1 MNIFITTKLEKQL
14 KKYQDIDRYETLIQK
29 LQQVSV
35 NELYELNSFG
45 FKKFKGT
52 NKVGA
57 IDLGSDRII
66 CMCLADYPLQNDYCF
81 NQYYSNQDLY
91 NTLLLFF
98 IAKHDQ
104 QQDKAFF
111 VDKNSYIQQN
121 FIDTNDKQVDA
132 IVEETQTTFKDLNKQ
147 EVLTIKQ
154 NFSLHG
160 NDMQLKLPSIL
171 SGIAGS
177 GKTVISIQAIKELQK
192 KYKNTKKIL
201 YVTYSEGLR
210 SFVEEKINDVSV
222 DIKTFRDLCIELKT
236 KYENKK
242 IELKNI
248 MLNSKQFE
256 KDFLDTRNTKYQKFT
271 RENKSLIYSEICG
284 ILKGSMYVDWNRKL
298 KKTPDGT
305 INNIIDKNSYINKD
319 EKIPDDYKA
328 FDKVNREILYELTLE
343 YNKWLQNRNMFDMN
357 DIAFDLYNTIEIK
370 KIKYDYVIVD
380 EIQDLTEV
388 QIYMLFLLSDRKG
401 LIFTGDPNQVINP
414 TFFKIGRLEKLF
426 NDNGIKTF
434 KTRLNENFRNSTNIT
449 KLINLV
455 NEIRD
460 EKLPARHHE
469 DKVPE
474 ITRNNNAGKFGLI
487 KYSDDN
493 KKILFTGLE
502 NKDLDVAII
511 VSDLQKKERLKKEF
525 PRLANIFTVSEIKG
539 REYPNIITYNILSDY
554 FDIFQNFYDVNW
566 KKDKNYDFYFNQF
579 YVAITR
585 GEHNIYLLEEK
596 DNIELINNILS
607 KMNKYEIKYSL
618 VNKINNINEIHLALE
633 EATDE
638 RYYLK
643 ALNFF
648 NNEEFEKA
656 KDHFEKVVKY
666 NIDDTKKMIEICDK
680 FILEPNMNYNEKAD
694 LLFSYNQF
702 GLAKKYYEKDYNF
715 ELYCIMSLYQ
725 NNFEDFEKVLSSK
738 SLDIEQLYNKYDFSK
753 QEIEKYFYY
762 KEKELNDIYTTIQNS
777 TTKIV
782 KELTNE

>member
-29 LQQVSV
+29 LQQASV

-66 CMCLADYPLQNDYCF
+66 CMCLADYPLQHDYCF
-81 NQYYSNQDLY
+81 NQYYSEQDIY

-111 VDKNSYIQQN
+111 LDKNNYIQQD
-121 FIDTNDKQVDA
+121 FIDTNDKQVDT
-132 IVEETQTTFKDLNKQ
+132 IVEDTQTTFKDLNKQ

-154 NFSLHG
+154 NFSLHSS
-160 NDMQLKLPSIL
+160 DMQLKLPSIL

-192 KYKNTKKIL
+192 KYNNEKNIL

-210 SFVEEKINDVSV
+210 SFVEEKVNDSFI

-248 MLNSKQFE
+248 ILNSKQFE
-256 KDFLDTRNTKYQKFT
+256 KEFLDTRSTKYQRFI

-284 ILKGSMYVDWNRKL
+284 ILKGSMYVNWDRKL
-298 KKTPDGT
+298 KKQNGL
-305 INNIIDKNSYINKD
+305 INNIIDRNSYINSD

-328 FDKVNREILYELTLE
+328 FNKEDRETLYNLTLE
-343 YNKWLQNRNMFDMN
+343 YNKCLQNRNMFDMN
-357 DIAFDLYNTIEIK
+357 DIAFALCTTIETK
-370 KIKYDYVIVD
+370 NIKYDYIIVD

-388 QIYMLFLLSDRKG
+388 QIYMLFLLSDKKG

-426 NDNGIKTF
+426 NDNAVKAF
-434 KTRLNENFRNSTNIT
+434 KTRLNENFRNSTDIT

-474 ITRNNNAGKFGLI
+474 ITRNNNAGKFGII
-487 KYSDDN
+487 KYSDSN
-493 KKILFTGLE
+493 KNILFNGLE

-511 VSDLQKKERLKKEF
+511 VSDLQKKEILEKEF
-525 PRLANIFTVSEIKG
+525 PNLANIFTVSEIKG

-554 FDIFQNFYDVNW
+554 FDIFQNFYNVNW

-596 DNIELINNILS
+596 NDIELINDIVS
-607 KMNKYEIKYSL
+607 KMNKYEIKYTFIDT
-618 VNKINNINEIHLALE
+618 INNINEISLSLD

-666 NIDDTKKMIEICDK
+666 NTYDTKKMIEVCDK

-694 LLFSYNQF
+694 LLFSYKQY

-715 ELYCIMSLYQ
+715 ELYSIMSLYQ
-725 NNFEDFEKVLSSK
+725 NNFEDFEKVLFAK
-738 SLDIEQLYNKYDFSK
+738 NLNIEQLYDKYDFAK
-753 QEIEKYFYY
+753 QEIDKYFDHKIY
-762 KEKELNDIYTTIQNS
+762 ELKNIYTKIENS

-782 KELTNE
+782 KELTDE

>member
-14 KKYQDIDRYETLIQK
+14 KKYQDIDRYNSLIQK

-35 NELYELNSFG
+35 NELYGLNGFG

-66 CMCLADYPLQNDYCF
+66 CMSLYDYPLRNDYCF
-81 NQYYSNQDLY
+81 NQYYSNQDIY

-111 VDKNSYIQQN
+111 VDKNSYIQRD

-132 IVEETQTTFKDLNKQ
+132 IVEDTQTTFKDLNKQ

-154 NFSLHG
+154 NSSLHG

-192 KYKNTKKIL
+192 KYNNTKKIL
-201 YVTYSEGLR
+201 YVTYSEGLK
-210 SFVEEKINDVSV
+210 SFVEEKVNDGSV
-222 DIKTFRDLCIELKT
+222 EIKTFRDLCIELKT

-256 KDFLDTRNTKYQKFT
+256 KEFLDTRNTKYQRFI

-284 ILKGSMYVDWNRKL
+284 ILKGSMYVDWNRKF
-298 KKTPDGT
+298 KKQNETF
-305 INNIIDKNSYINKD
+305 NNIVDRNSYINND

-328 FDKVNREILYELTLE
+328 FTKENRETLYNLTLE

-357 DIAFDLYNTIEIK
+357 DIAFDLCNTIETK
-370 KIKYDYVIVD
+370 NIKYDYVIAD

-388 QIYMLFLLSDRKG
+388 QIYMLFLLSDKKG
-401 LIFTGDPNQVINP
+401 LIFTGDPNQVISP

-426 NDNGIKTF
+426 TDNEIKTF
-434 KTRLNENFRNSTNIT
+434 KTRLNENFRNSTDIT

-469 DKVPE
+469 DKLPE
-474 ITRNNNAGKFGLI
+474 ITRNNNAGIFGII
-487 KYSDDN
+487 KYSCDN
-493 KKILFTGLE
+493 KKILFAGLE

-511 VSDLQKKERLKKEF
+511 VSDEQKKENLEKEF
-525 PRLANIFTVSEIKG
+525 PHLANIFTVSEIKG

-554 FDIFQNFYDVNW
+554 FDIFQNFYDKAW
-566 KKDKNYDFYFNQF
+566 KKDRNYDFYFNQF

-607 KMNKYEIKYSL
+607 KMNKYEIKYS
-618 VNKINNINEIHLALE
+618 VIQKINNINEIHLSLE

-666 NIDDTKKMIEICDK
+666 NIDDTKKMIEVCDK
-680 FILEPNMNYNEKAD
+680 FILEPNMNYNEKAK

-715 ELYCIMSLYQ
+715 ELVAVMNLYQ
-725 NNFEDFEKVLSSK
+725 NNFENFEKVLFEKKLS
-738 SLDIEQLYNKYDFSK
+738 IEHLYNKYDFAK
-753 QEIEKYFYY
+753 QEIEKYFYH
-762 KEKELNDIYTTIQNS
+762 KEKELNDIYTAIEKS